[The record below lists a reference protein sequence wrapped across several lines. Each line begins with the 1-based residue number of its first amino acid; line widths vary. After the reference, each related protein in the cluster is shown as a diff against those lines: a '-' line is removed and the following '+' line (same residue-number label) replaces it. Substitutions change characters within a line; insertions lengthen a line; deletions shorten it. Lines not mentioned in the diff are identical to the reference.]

1 MKILKWL
8 CFVLLLCCSVESF
21 AQLRADAIKE
31 YINNYQELAISEM
44 KRSGVPAAVTLA
56 QGILETD
63 AGKSDLVISSN
74 NHFGI
79 KCKSTWKGE
88 KVYHDDDMRGECFR
102 KYPNASD
109 SYVDHSDYLKTNARY
124 DFLFRLQPEDYKAWA
139 KGLRAAGY
147 ATNPR
152 YADILITY
160 IETYNL
166 NQFSLIAMGKL
177 PAIATDSIAAVAK
190 NNVSAES
197 IEQTQSSLFLENISI
212 STGDVSNDDIKFIT
226 VKSAKSNKIKSQ
238 PKAVQK
244 FKHIVKRNDTLS
256 AITKKYGVSQ
266 SLVAEWNNLKKDK
279 LMVGQEL
286 WIYK

>member
-1 MKILKWL
+1 MKILKWVG
-8 CFVLLLCCSVESF
+8 FVLVLFCSVESF
-21 AQLRADAIKE
+21 AQLRADMIKA
-31 YINNYQELAISEM
+31 YIKNYQELAINEM
-44 KRSGVPAAVTLA
+44 KRSGVPAAITLA

-63 AGKSDLVISSN
+63 AGKSDLVLSSN

-79 KCKSTWKGE
+79 KCKSIWKGE

-102 KYPNASD
+102 KYPTAAD
-109 SYVDHSDYLKTNARY
+109 SYTDHSDYLKTNARY
-124 DFLFRLQPEDYKAWA
+124 DFLFRLQPENYKAWA
-139 KGLRAAGY
+139 KGLRSAGY

-177 PAIATDSIAAVAK
+177 PAITTDSTIVAINDK
-190 NNVSAES
+190 HES
-197 IEQTQSSLFLENISI
+197 GEQAQSSLFLENISL
-212 STGDVSNDDIKFIT
+212 STGEVSEDDIKFIT
-226 VKSAKSNKIKSQ
+226 VKSSKSNKENTQ
-238 PKAVQK
+238 PKKVQR

>member
-1 MKILKWL
+1 MKILKWVG
-8 CFVLLLCCSVESF
+8 FVLVLFCSVESF
-21 AQLRADAIKE
+21 AQLRADMIKA
-31 YINNYQELAISEM
+31 YIKNYQELAINEM
-44 KRSGVPAAVTLA
+44 KRSGVPAAITLA

-63 AGKSDLVISSN
+63 AGKSDLVLSSN

-79 KCKSTWKGE
+79 KCKSIWKGE

-102 KYPNASD
+102 KYPTAAD
-109 SYVDHSDYLKTNARY
+109 SYIDHSDYLRTNTRY

-139 KGLRAAGY
+139 KGLRSAGY

-152 YADILITY
+152 YADVLINY
-160 IETYNL
+160 VETYNL

-177 PAIATDSIAAVAK
+177 PAISNDSAIVAIDIKHTDEVQA
-190 NNVSAES
+190 
-197 IEQTQSSLFLENISI
+197 QSSLFLENISL
-212 STGDVSNDDIKFIT
+212 STGEVSENDIKFIS
-226 VKSAKSNKIKSQ
+226 VKSTKNSKENPQQTRSQ
-238 PKAVQK
+238 RI
-244 FKHIVKRNDTLS
+244 KHIVKKNDTLS

>member
-8 CFVLLLCCSVESF
+8 TVFVLVLFCTVESF
-21 AQLRADAIKE
+21 AQLRADMIKE
-31 YINNYQELAISEM
+31 YIKNYQELAINEM
-44 KRSGVPAAVTLA
+44 KRSGVPAAITLA

-63 AGKSDLVISSN
+63 AGKSDLVLSSN

-79 KCKSTWKGE
+79 KCKSIWKGE

-102 KYPNASD
+102 KYPTAAD
-109 SYVDHSDYLKTNARY
+109 SYTDHSDYLRTNTRY
-124 DFLFRLQPEDYKAWA
+124 DFLFRLEPEDYKAWA
-139 KGLRAAGY
+139 KGLRSAGY

-152 YADILITY
+152 YADVLINY

-177 PAIATDSIAAVAK
+177 PAISNDSAIVAINTK
-190 NNVSAES
+190 HTSA
-197 IEQTQSSLFLENISI
+197 EQTQSSLFLENISL
-212 STGDVSNDDIKFIT
+212 STGEVSEDDIKFIS
-226 VKSAKSNKIKSQ
+226 VKSIKNSKENPQ
-238 PKAVQK
+238 SIKGQRI
-244 FKHIVKRNDTLS
+244 KHIVKKNDTLS